1 MTSSTTP
8 DPHAAAAGATAPATA
23 PSGVADVVVVGAGI
37 VGLATAR
44 ELLLRRPDSRVVVLD
59 KEDGPGRHQTGH
71 NSGVIHAGLYYP
83 AGSLKAQLCREGRD
97 ELIRFADEQNIPYVL
112 NGKLVVAVDASELG
126 RLTELKQRGAAN
138 GIRGLRELGPDE
150 LREVEPHIVGLR
162 ALHVP
167 ETGSIDYREVA
178 RAYASDIERRGG
190 TLLFG
195 REVTGI
201 ASRRG
206 GGGAAAAEHVVTTR
220 AGEQIV
226 ARRVVACAGLQSDR
240 VARLT
245 SRSPRIRRVVP
256 FRGDYFVLSP
266 EAAKLVN
273 GHVYPVPDP
282 AFPFLGVHV
291 APRIDGQVWAG
302 PNAVPALAREGY
314 GRLSLDLRDAV
325 DLLGYPGFWKLASRY
340 ARLGAGEIWRDVV
353 KSAAVREMRRYLPA
367 LEDSEVSF
375 GPSGIRAQVL
385 ARDGTLVDDFL
396 MERDGDVLHVLNA
409 PSPAATASLAIGR
422 RIADRLDGAAV

>member
-1 MTSSTTP
+1 MTHSASP
-8 DPHAAAAGATAPATA
+8 SGA
-23 PSGVADVVVVGAGI
+23 PSGTCDVAVIGAGI

-44 ELLLRRPDSRVVVLD
+44 ELLLRDPGCRVVVIE
-59 KEDGPGRHQTGH
+59 KEFGPAVHQTGH

-83 AGSLKAQLCREGRD
+83 PGSLKAELCREGR
-97 ELIRFADEQNIPYVL
+97 EALIRFADEHAVPYKL
-112 NGKLVVAVDASELG
+112 NGKLVVAVHESELG
-126 RLTELKQRGAAN
+126 RLADLKARGIGN
-138 GIRGLRELGPDE
+138 GIAGLRELGPDE
-150 LREVEPHIVGLR
+150 LREVEPNIVGLR

-178 RAYASDIERRGG
+178 RAYAADIERRGG

-201 ASRRG
+201 ARWGGTGAGAGGREHIVSTRG
-206 GGGAAAAEHVVTTR
+206 GEA
-220 AGEQIV
+220 IV

-240 VARLT
+240 VAQFT
-245 SRSPRIRRVVP
+245 SHARRQRRVVP

-282 AFPFLGVHV
+282 SFPFLGVHFS
-291 APRIDGQVWAG
+291 PRIDGQVWAG

-314 GRLSLDLRDAV
+314 GRLSLDLRDAI
-325 DLLGYPGFWKLASRY
+325 DLLGYPGFWKLAARY
-340 ARLGAGEIWRDVV
+340 YRTGAGEIYRDVV
-353 KSAAVREMRRYLPA
+353 KSAAVKEMQRYLPA
-367 LEDSEVSF
+367 LQESQVSF
-375 GPSGIRAQVL
+375 GPSGVRAQVL
-385 ARDGTLVDDFL
+385 APDGSMIDDFL

-409 PSPAATASLAIGR
+409 PSPAATASLAIGS
-422 RIADRLDGAAV
+422 RIADRLTAPA

>member
-1 MTSSTTP
+1 M
-8 DPHAAAAGATAPATA
+8 
-23 PSGVADVVVVGAGI
+23 ADVAVVGAGI

-59 KEDGPGRHQTGH
+59 KEAGPAVHQTGH

-83 AGSLKAQLCREGRD
+83 AGSLKAQLCREGR
-97 ELIRFADEQNIPYVL
+97 ELLLRFADEHGIPYRL
-112 NGKLVVAVDASELG
+112 NGKLVVALDESELP
-126 RLTELKQRGAAN
+126 RLEELRARGSAN
-138 GIRGLRELGPDE
+138 GIAGLRELGPEE
-150 LREVEPHIVGLR
+150 LREVEPHVVGVR

-178 RAYASDIERRGG
+178 RAYAADIERRGG

-201 ASRRG
+201 ERRG
-206 GGGAAAAEHVVTTR
+206 GEQVVSTR
-220 AGEQIV
+220 AGEQLA

-240 VARLT
+240 VAQLT
-245 SRSPRIRRVVP
+245 SRCLRRGQRVVP
-256 FRGDYFVLSP
+256 FRGDYFVLAP
-266 EAAKLVN
+266 EAARLVR

-282 AFPFLGVHV
+282 SFPFLGVHFS
-291 APRIDGQVWAG
+291 PRVDGQVWAG

-325 DLLGYPGFWKLASRY
+325 DLLGYRGFWRLAARY
-340 ARLGAGEIWRDVV
+340 YRTGAGEIWRDVV
-353 KSAAVREMRRYLPA
+353 KSAAVRELQRYVPELA
-367 LEDSEVSF
+367 ERHVSF
-375 GPSGIRAQVL
+375 GPCGIRAQVL
-385 ARDGTLVDDFL
+385 ARDGSLVDDFL
-396 MERDGDVLHVLNA
+396 MERDGNVLHVLNA

-422 RIADRLDGAAV
+422 RIVDRLDEAAA

>member
-1 MTSSTTP
+1 M
-8 DPHAAAAGATAPATA
+8 
-23 PSGVADVVVVGAGI
+23 ADVAVVGAGI

-44 ELLLRRPDSRVVVLD
+44 ELLRRRPDSRVVVLD
-59 KEDGPGRHQTGH
+59 KEAGPAVHQTGH

-83 AGSLKAQLCREGRD
+83 AGSLKAQLCREGR
-97 ELIRFADEQNIPYVL
+97 EQLIHFADEHGIPYRL
-112 NGKLVVAVDASELG
+112 NGKLVVAVDESELP
-126 RLTELKQRGAAN
+126 RLEELRRRGSAS
-138 GIRGLRELGPDE
+138 GIQGLRELGPEE
-150 LREVEPHIVGLR
+150 LREIEPHVVGVR

-178 RAYASDIERRGG
+178 RAYAADIERRGG

-201 ASRRG
+201 ERRG
-206 GGGAAAAEHVVTTR
+206 GEHVISTR
-220 AGEQIV
+220 AGEQLA

-245 SRSPRIRRVVP
+245 SHAPRGQRVVP
-256 FRGDYFVLSP
+256 FRGDYFVLAP
-266 EAAKLVN
+266 EAARLVR

-282 AFPFLGVHV
+282 LFPFLGVHFS
-291 APRIDGQVWAG
+291 PRIDGQVWAG

-325 DLLGYPGFWKLASRY
+325 DLLGYPGFWRLAARY
-340 ARLGAGEIWRDVV
+340 YRTGAGEVWRDVV
-353 KSAAVREMRRYLPA
+353 KSAAVRELQRYVPE
-367 LEDSEVSF
+367 LEERHVSF
-375 GPSGIRAQVL
+375 GPCGIRAQVL
-385 ARDGTLVDDFL
+385 ARDGSLVDDFL
-396 MERDGDVLHVLNA
+396 MERDGNVLHVINA

-422 RIADRLDGAAV
+422 RIVDRLDEAAA